1 MSFSSPGLLID
12 RRLFANIG
20 RFLIAYL
27 LSKSVNVFVAKKDDV
42 VSKRKTEFKP
52 DHLDD
57 YLFTHLLS
65 EEYDGEGITRAALH
79 QANKTIHNKV

>member
-1 MSFSSPGLLID
+1 MID

-27 LSKSVNVFVAKKDDV
+27 LSKSVNVFAAKKKDDV
-42 VSKRKTEFKP
+42 YSKRKTEFKP
-52 DHLDD
+52 EHLDD
-57 YLFTHLLS
+57 YLFTSLVS
-65 EEYDGEGITRAALH
+65 EEYDGEEITRAALS